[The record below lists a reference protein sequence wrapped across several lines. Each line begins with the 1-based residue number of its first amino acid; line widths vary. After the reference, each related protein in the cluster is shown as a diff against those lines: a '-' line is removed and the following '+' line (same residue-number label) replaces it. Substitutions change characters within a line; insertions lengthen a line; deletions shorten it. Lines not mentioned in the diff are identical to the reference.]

1 MASFLFQLSTN
12 FAPLRK
18 IIMHWIPVWK
28 HSKLKCEGGLL
39 KLSEMH
45 EMPKFRIGWKVEIQ
59 IAMQLFCSFKKKE
72 KKKKC
77 SVGPFIELFFFSCG
91 SSCADYN
98 CASNTFINI
107 ARFALQHYI
116 LLEYSGPEK

>member
-18 IIMHWIPVWK
+18 VIMHWK

-59 IAMQLFCSFKKKE
+59 IAVQPLCSFKKKE
-72 KKKKC
+72 KKQKC
-77 SVGPFIELFFFSCG
+77 SVEPFTE
-91 SSCADYN
+91 
-98 CASNTFINI
+98 
-107 ARFALQHYI
+107 
-116 LLEYSGPEK
+116 